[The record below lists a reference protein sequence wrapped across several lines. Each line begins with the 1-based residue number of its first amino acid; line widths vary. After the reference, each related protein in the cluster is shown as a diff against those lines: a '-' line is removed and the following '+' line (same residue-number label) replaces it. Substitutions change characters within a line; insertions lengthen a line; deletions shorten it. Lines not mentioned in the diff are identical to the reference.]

1 MAFKRIK
8 IAIITAI
15 IIANLAFLLSIYN
28 IFYYK
33 KASFDT
39 SEKAQIN
46 TDKIIKISSGAGN
59 WEWNKINYDFYK
71 EFHFD
76 LNKNEI
82 IEFCKIVN
90 SSNAK
95 YIENIR
101 AEKWIEIE
109 IEEKAPKTTIYLKQ
123 NIDNEVYFEINHKTF
138 EGKELEKYIQ
148 KHAKKQL

>member
-1 MAFKRIK
+1 MVSKRIK
-8 IAIITAI
+8 IVLI
-15 IIANLAFLLSIYN
+15 IIANLGFLWAIYN
-28 IFYYK
+28 MFYYK

-39 SEKAQIN
+39 SEKAQIS
-46 TDKIIKISSGAGN
+46 TDKIIKISSEAGN

-71 EFHFD
+71 EFYFD

-82 IEFCKIVN
+82 IEFCKIAN

-109 IEEKAPKTTIYLKQ
+109 IKENTSKTTIYLKQ
-123 NIDNEVYFEINHKTF
+123 NIENEIYFEIDHKTF

-148 KHAKKQL
+148 KHVREQL

>member
-1 MAFKRIK
+1 MVFKRIK
-8 IAIITAI
+8 IVLI
-15 IIANLAFLLSIYN
+15 IIANLGFLWAIYN
-28 IFYYK
+28 MFYYK

-39 SEKAQIN
+39 SEKAQIS
-46 TDKIIKISSGAGN
+46 TDKIIKISSEAGN

-71 EFHFD
+71 EFYFD

-82 IEFCKIVN
+82 IEFCKIAN

-109 IEEKAPKTTIYLKQ
+109 IKENTSKTTIYLKQ
-123 NIDNEVYFEINHKTF
+123 NIENEVYFEINHKTF

-148 KHAKKQL
+148 KHIREQL